1 MHLLALGL
9 NHNTAPIEVR
19 ERAAFSSD
27 LIQQALT
34 ELTETV
40 GASEATI
47 LSTCNRTEIY
57 CRQEQD
63 NRGEILAWLSG
74 YSGLEPSILKEIVY
88 QFPNEEAVKH
98 AFRVAS
104 GLDSMVLGEPQIL
117 GQMKDAFQTAAR
129 VGATGKILNRL
140 FQHTFSVAKLVRT
153 DTNIGANAV
162 SVAYSGVSLAKRVF
176 TRLEDQTVLLIGAGE
191 MIELVARHLKQ
202 NQVRHIIIA
211 NRSVKKA
218 QTLVREVGSEA
229 ISLAQIPDRLPEA
242 DIVVT
247 STASTLPI
255 LGKGA
260 IEAALRKRKHAPM
273 FILDLAVPRD
283 VEAEVARLKD
293 AYLYTVDDLRSIVD
307 ENRTMRLQASKE
319 AENIIDFQ
327 VVKFMRWMRSLH
339 SVPAIKSFR
348 EGLDELKQA
357 ELECAL
363 RRLENGTDP
372 AQVVEQLARDL
383 INKVAHHPS
392 QVINQADIEGDESV
406 IAAARKLFNL

>member
-140 FQHTFSVAKLVRT
+140 FQHTFNVAKLVRT

-293 AYLYTVDDLRSIVD
+293 AYLYTVDDLKSIVD

-357 ELECAL
+357 ELERAL
-363 RRLENGTDP
+363 KRLGNGTDP

-392 QVINQADIEGDESV
+392 QVINQADIEGDASV